1 MALSD
6 ITRLLVIAALV
17 AYILYMSTHF
27 EREYSM
33 TLAYL
38 YQYPWWRLLLAFAFV
53 AALAWCPWVGI
64 LFGAVL
70 FFYLSDM
77 GLLMQPI
84 PDL

>member
-1 MALSD
+1 MPSD
-6 ITRLLVIAALV
+6 LARLLVVAALAV
-17 AYILYMSTHF
+17 YVLYMSTHF
-27 EREYSM
+27 EREYSLP
-33 TLAYL
+33 LAYL
-38 YQYPWWRLLLAFAFV
+38 YSYPWWRLLLALAFV

-64 LFGAVL
+64 LFGSVV